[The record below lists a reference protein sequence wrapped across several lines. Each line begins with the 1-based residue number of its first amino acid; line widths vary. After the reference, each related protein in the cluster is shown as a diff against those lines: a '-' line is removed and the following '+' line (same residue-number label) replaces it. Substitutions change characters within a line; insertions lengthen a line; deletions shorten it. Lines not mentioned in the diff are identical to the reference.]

1 LPLVMGALGIAGAAG
16 LVTDGERGKGKAGSP
31 VRLATLLAGAGVV
44 AGYLWL
50 DRPRVRLDPYKYLA
64 YVRRLVKQGSAERV
78 AVECGARAVV
88 EAYRSD
94 VFHDLPFLSG
104 GTAPPPMLAL
114 VADGHR
120 AGSVMQVDSASQAG
134 VVDQTLMAFAYGLA
148 SPQPR
153 VLLLGETGGGN
164 VWLAARHGAARIDL
178 VQPDANILA
187 LLRGPL
193 RDAGGAVLDLPGV
206 RATVAEPR
214 HFVEHNPDRFDL
226 IQLVGLEWAAAGS
239 GGMGGLGQD
248 HLLTVEGVVAC
259 LRRLTPDGLLFVCR
273 GIQTPPRDN
282 LKLLAT
288 FAEALSEIGIESAAD
303 HIVIVRDF
311 QAVCSIVKTTAWSEA
326 QINRVRAE
334 CDRRNLTPVWFSGIR
349 PNELNQPD
357 VLPGPSDAPGDW
369 YHYAAQRLFSDE
381 RLRFI
386 QEWPFDIR
394 APTDDRPFFLDFCRL
409 GSLARMR
416 QAFGD
421 LWLTRAELGFLFAI
435 AATLII
441 GVVGSVL
448 TVLPLAVT
456 RPVERI
462 PGRAATVGYFAAIG
476 LAYLLLEMTFLSRLT
491 HLIGDPVR
499 TAAVTIAAFL
509 LLSGL
514 GSLSAQ
520 RFGATCRAY
529 LPRMI
534 IGLVLVGIALLIV
547 LGRLPGL
554 AGALGEL
561 GRTIVAVLAIAPLAY
576 LMGLPMPTALA
587 RIDRAAGALIPWA
600 WAVNGFASVLAAPL
614 AHAIGMTWGFSL
626 AGGLGLMLYLV
637 AAALFR
643 RLPRV

>member
-1 LPLVMGALGIAGAAG
+1 M
-16 LVTDGERGKGKAGSP
+16 
-31 VRLATLLAGAGVV
+31 
-44 AGYLWL
+44 
-50 DRPRVRLDPYKYLA
+50 
-64 YVRRLVKQGSAERV
+64 KQGSAERV
-78 AVECGARAVV
+78 AVEYGARAVV

-104 GTAPPPMLAL
+104 GTAPPPMVAL

-120 AGSVMQVDSASQAG
+120 AGSVMQIDTASQAG

-148 SPQPR
+148 APQPR
-153 VLLLGETGGGN
+153 VLLLGETGGCS

-214 HFVEHNPDRFDL
+214 HFVEHSPDRFDL

-288 FAEALSEIGIESAAD
+288 FAEALAEIGIESAAD